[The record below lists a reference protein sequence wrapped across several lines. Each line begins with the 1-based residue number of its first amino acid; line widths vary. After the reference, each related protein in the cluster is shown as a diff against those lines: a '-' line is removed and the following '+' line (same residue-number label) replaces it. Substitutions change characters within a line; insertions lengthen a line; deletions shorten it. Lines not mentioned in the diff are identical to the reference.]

1 MRKANGFGMFC
12 SYSAAVAI
20 PELGLYSLDALNFS
34 ELNGMFTC
42 LIVVNVGSV
51 FVTRRWADVLCC
63 LQCRHFA
70 CLRELPVLA
79 GDRVDCPE

>member
-1 MRKANGFGMFC
+1 MFC

-34 ELNGMFTC
+34 DRELNGMFTC

-51 FVTRRWADVLCC
+51 FVTRRWADVYIAYSAGIS
-63 LQCRHFA
+63 HVFA
-70 CLRELPVLA
+70 SYRF
-79 GDRVDCPE
+79 